1 MRYQGI
7 IAEVVKW
14 MWYSMMK
21 RWKVPQPL
29 LAGFSYDGSYDRRV
43 YVYMANMVEET
54 VERKEKRKETARHLC
69 RVKQSVPKEATFGLY
84 DANVF
89 YWSRSDKLVNQQQPF
104 VFRIMNELCHR
115 THRFA
120 IVRHSQIVPATLFKM
135 LKTRPASDK
144 RRIHIG
150 WRIYASGSRHK
161 SSEGNEKRR
170 AVSRHRDIRLRIEM
184 VAGVADVSPSS
195 LNAITSLRYRT
206 NHS

>member
-29 LAGFSYDGSYDRRV
+29 LAGFLRDGLRQTRV
-43 YVYMANMVEET
+43 CVHD
-54 VERKEKRKETARHLC
+54 ERGWRNGWKKRKTRRDCGKRDTYAEWS
-69 RVKQSVPKEATFGLY
+69 RVFRKDTFGLY

-89 YWSRSDKLVNQQQPF
+89 YWSRPDRLVNQQQPF
-104 VFRIMNELCHR
+104 VFWIMNELCHR

-120 IVRHSQIVPATLFKM
+120 IVCRSQIVPVALFKM

-170 AVSRHRDIRLRIEM
+170 AVSHRVAAEISVWELKWLRALPASALP
-184 VAGVADVSPSS
+184 V
-195 LNAITSLRYRT
+195 
-206 NHS
+206 